1 MQKLSNPCIKTST
14 FAELCNTNKRTLIH
28 YDEIGLFSPAYTD
41 EKGYRYYTESQCDVF
56 FTITC
61 LKDLGMP
68 LKEIKSY
75 IDHRDPSSLQELL
88 LHQQEQVQK
97 EMEHLNRIRQ
107 VISTKLSLV
116 SAGSEI
122 SFHGRCSDV
131 FLEDMPEEYM
141 IVSPELNTSDQ
152 KTLFSALS
160 EHIRYCNEHALSV
173 GHPYGAMLPV
183 YTLYDNEPDI
193 YSRFF
198 TKISMSP
205 KDPAHPLL
213 IKPAGQ
219 YAVTYLKGDY
229 YASGDAYQKLLD
241 YIHSNNLTAGNYCYK
256 EAVWDE
262 LTVQSPEEYIT
273 KISIALK

>member
-75 IDHRDPSSLQELL
+75 IDHRDPSSLRELL

-107 VISTKLSLV
+107 VISTKLSLI

-122 SFHGRCSDV
+122 SFQDRCSDV

-152 KTLFSALS
+152 KALFSALS

-183 YTLYDNEPDI
+183 HTLFDKGPDI
-193 YSRFF
+193 YCRFL
-198 TKISMSP
+198 TKISAPP
-205 KDPAHPLL
+205 KDPVHPLL

-219 YAVTYLKGDY
+219 YVVTYLKGDY
-229 YASGDAYQKLLD
+229 YSSGDAYQKLLD
-241 YIHSNNLTAGNYCYK
+241 YIHSHNLTADTYCYK

-262 LTVQSPEEYIT
+262 LTVQSPDEYIT
-273 KISIALK
+273 KISIALR